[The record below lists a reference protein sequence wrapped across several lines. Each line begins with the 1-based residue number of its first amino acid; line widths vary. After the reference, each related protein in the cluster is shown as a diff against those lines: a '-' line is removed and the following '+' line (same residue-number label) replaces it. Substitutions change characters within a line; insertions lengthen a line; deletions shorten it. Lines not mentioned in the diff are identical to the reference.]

1 MSQLLS
7 IRTSSGR
14 AIALRALTLMIAAQ
28 LVVQPALAA
37 DWGYDGEFAETNKY
51 GFDRTEKTKKTPSLK
66 PPAALQTEEDVESEP
81 EDPAQQRM
89 NDINDIG
96 DFPKPQIPKKLPD
109 HLKMPKSPP
118 KEAEHLDATTGS
130 LASPDGDVSPAGGSR
145 TEPDEY
151 GAQNNYDE
159 NNPAHNIG
167 GKVSVDPDATGSGI
181 AQTDPQWPLISAWL
195 NILGLVGHIDAQGR
209 LPNGPDYS
217 IQLSSTQR
225 NEFSV
230 ILKKLLNGPEGAG
243 FSYIGSY
250 WPALSKLME
259 DVDHRSN
266 YRVLFRA
273 LLSMRVDSKDIN
285 PEERMMLAEALGPK
299 RIAEPGPPPLTED
312 AINAYTDMAVFLY
325 EHNHEGKTVD
335 ADDNRE
341 LYEMIVRDK
350 FQNAPSERDKAAMND
365 FPLSW
370 AKFRILYTDA
380 NESEKLLLATRIAS
394 EQGTKGLNIR
404 NAMLEEVLSCPVW
417 KRYVISANVSAKEL
431 SNSLKNS
438 SRTAS
443 GVKRTGSKR
452 AVSAGGSKTGTA
464 VKPSSVTGANG
475 APAKKSPATA
485 GVSTVKPKRPL

>member
-1 MSQLLS
+1 
-7 IRTSSGR
+7 
-14 AIALRALTLMIAAQ
+14 
-28 LVVQPALAA
+28 
-37 DWGYDGEFAETNKY
+37 
-51 GFDRTEKTKKTPSLK
+51 
-66 PPAALQTEEDVESEP
+66 
-81 EDPAQQRM
+81 M

-96 DFPKPQIPKKLPD
+96 DFPKPQVPKRLPD
-109 HLKMPKSPP
+109 HLKMPKSPH
-118 KEAEHLDATTGS
+118 EGAEHLDATTGS
-130 LASPDGDVSPAGGSR
+130 LNDPAGNTSPGGGFM

-151 GAQNNYDE
+151 GAENNYDE

-167 GKVSVDPDATGSGI
+167 GKVSVNPDATGSGI
-181 AQTDPQWPLISAWL
+181 AQSDPQWPLISAWL
-195 NILGLVGHIDAQGR
+195 NILGLVGQIDAHGR

-217 IQLSSTQR
+217 VQLSSTQR

-230 ILKKLLNGPEGAG
+230 VLKKLLNGPEAAG
-243 FSYIGSY
+243 FKSLGSF
-250 WPALSKLME
+250 WPALSRLME

-273 LLSMRVDSKDIN
+273 LLSMRADSKNIRAD
-285 PEERMMLAEALGPK
+285 ERMMLAEALGPK

-380 NESEKLLLATRIAS
+380 SESEKLLLATRIAS
-394 EQGTKGLNIR
+394 EQGTRGLNIR

-417 KRYVISANVSAKEL
+417 KQYVISTNVSAKEL
-431 SNSLKNS
+431 SNSMRKTS
-438 SRTAS
+438 STTNGAKHAAS
-443 GVKRTGSKR
+443 RH
-452 AVSAGGSKTGTA
+452 ASA
-464 VKPSSVTGANG
+464 SSVKAAGRAGAKTATPQTGING

-485 GVSTVKPKRPL
+485 GVSTVRPRRPL

>member
-1 MSQLLS
+1 MSRMS
-7 IRTSSGR
+7 ANRTSSR
-14 AIALRALTLMIAAQ
+14 RPYAHCFLTALLAAQ
-28 LVVQPALAA
+28 LVGLPAFSA

-66 PPAALQTEEDVESEP
+66 PPAALQPEPEVESQP
-81 EDPAQQRM
+81 EDSAQKRID
-89 NDINDIG
+89 DINDIG
-96 DFPKPQIPKKLPD
+96 DFPKPQVPKKLPD
-109 HLKMPKSPP
+109 HLKMPTSPP
-118 KEAEHLDATTGS
+118 REKENLDATTGS
-130 LASPDGDVSPAGGSR
+130 LTDPNGDTSPVGGSM

-151 GAQNNYDE
+151 GMENNYDE

-167 GKVSVDPDATGSGI
+167 GKVSVNPDATGSGI
-181 AQTDPQWPLISAWL
+181 AQSDPQWPLISAWL
-195 NILGLVGHIDAQGR
+195 NILGLVGQIDAQGR

-230 ILKKLLNGPEGAG
+230 ILKKLLNGPDGAG
-243 FSYIGSY
+243 FKYVGNY
-250 WPALSKLME
+250 WPAVSKLME
-259 DVDHRSN
+259 DIDHRSN

-273 LLSMRVDSKDIN
+273 LLSMRADSKEIA
-285 PEERMMLAEALGPK
+285 PEERLMLAEALGPK

-417 KRYVISANVSAKEL
+417 KRYVIGANISAKEL
-431 SNSLKNS
+431 SNSMKNAP
-438 SRTAS
+438 RTAS
-443 GVKRTGSKR
+443 GAKPGGAKRSTVAGSKQSVSSKPIAATGS
-452 AVSAGGSKTGTA
+452 T
-464 VKPSSVTGANG
+464 G
-475 APAKKSPATA
+475 APAKKSRATA
-485 GVSTVKPKRPL
+485 GVSTVKPKHPL